1 MTSKLAALA
10 KILLLPRRSA
20 PAFVIRPLQRIFGT
34 TTTDEIRTEPQENDD
49 DDEEQ
54 LEEQQQQPQN
64 KGILLEALL
73 MTRRG
78 SLYSNP
84 NYTKYHKGEQVSGPI
99 TDPIAKHQLREVRNE
114 YYKSAAINNNNYNN
128 DNDDNSNFNFNFNT
142 QRRRDDQDTPPAS
155 SSSSWSSVSSPTS
168 SSQDVVVVVSRTT
181 PDLSSTIPV
190 GDEYLY
196 LAQ

>member
-20 PAFVIRPLQRIFGT
+20 PAFVRPLQRIFGT
-34 TTTDEIRTEPQENDD
+34 NTSTDEIRTEPQENDD
-49 DDEEQ
+49 DDDEEQ
-54 LEEQQQQPQN
+54 LEEQQQQQQH

-73 MTRRG
+73 A
-78 SLYSNP
+78 
-84 NYTKYHKGEQVSGPI
+84 KYHKGEQVVGPI
-99 TDPIAKHQLREVRNE
+99 TDPIAKHQLREVRND
-114 YYKSAAINNNNYNN
+114 YYRSAINNDKTNNN
-128 DNDDNSNFNFNFNT
+128 NSNFNFDFNT
-142 QRRRDDQDTPPAS
+142 QRQDDQDTPPAS

-168 SSQDVVVVVSRTT
+168 SSQDVVVSRTTT
-181 PDLSSTIPV
+181 PDLSTIPV